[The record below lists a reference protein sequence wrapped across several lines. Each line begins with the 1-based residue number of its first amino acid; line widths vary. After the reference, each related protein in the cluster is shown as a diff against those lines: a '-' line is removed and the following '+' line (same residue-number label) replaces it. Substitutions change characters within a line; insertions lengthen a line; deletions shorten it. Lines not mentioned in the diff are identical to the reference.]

1 MRAFTAGFLMS
12 AVAHSCRTGFGPPNQ
27 THTSPVFAN
36 SMLDTAEKLQ
46 QSKARSDQSADP
58 PSSTVTPPPPA
69 ETFTAHTI
77 EALHSGTL
85 VRLLLSAPVN
95 ERQPVARIIGRLVEI
110 KQRPMLSLTLREER
124 RDTTKNLPIN
134 EVSAWL
140 AEQLNGVFRSAVLET
155 TDAGWQFTINPK
167 GKVKLSTHKSS
178 SPPPSKT
185 HDRQKSTLLGESALP
200 WLTALGLS
208 DAAGRVRPSAA
219 DKHRQLERY
228 LEILS
233 HLVRECDWK
242 PDNTIK
248 IADMGCGKGYLTF
261 GVWHLL
267 NRTMGLRAE
276 VIGVEARQELVDK
289 TNNIARSIGADNLE
303 FVAGD
308 IASVSLEGLDG
319 LIALHA
325 CNTATDDAISR
336 GVRCGAKLI
345 VASPCCHQEL
355 RPVLGKPP
363 LLAPLLAHGILE
375 ERFSEWLTDGL
386 RALRLEQAGYT
397 TKVIE
402 FVGSEHTP
410 RNLLITGVRRDGS
423 TGVEHMGEKIRAL
436 KEFFQVGVIASDKIV
451 RAE

>member
-1 MRAFTAGFLMS
+1 
-12 AVAHSCRTGFGPPNQ
+12 
-27 THTSPVFAN
+27 
-36 SMLDTAEKLQ
+36 MLDTDKKLQ
-46 QSKARSDQSADP
+46 QSMAKTAQATFSLSP
-58 PSSTVTPPPPA
+58 TVNKRPPA
-69 ETFTAHTI
+69 DLFIAHTI
-77 EALHSGTL
+77 EALHSGAL
-85 VRLLLSAPVN
+85 VRLLLSAPV
-95 ERQPVARIIGRLVEI
+95 EKQQPVERIIGRLVEI
-110 KQRPMLSLTLREER
+110 KQRPMLSLTLREQR

-134 EVSAWL
+134 EVLDWL
-140 AEQLNGVFRSAVLET
+140 TAQLSGEFRSAVLET
-155 TDAGWQFTINPK
+155 TNGGWQFTINPK
-167 GKVKLSTHKSS
+167 GKARLSTHKSAS
-178 SPPPSKT
+178 QRVPKT
-185 HDRQKSTLLGESALP
+185 HDQKKATLLDDSARP
-200 WLTALGLS
+200 WLIALGLC

-242 PDNTIK
+242 PDHEIK

-289 TNNIARSIGADNLE
+289 TNNIARSIGAENLK
-303 FVAGD
+303 FIAGD
-308 IASVSLEGLDG
+308 IASVQLDGLDG

-325 CNTATDDAISR
+325 CNTATDDAMSR
-336 GVRCGAKLI
+336 GVKCGAKLI
-345 VASPCCHQEL
+345 VVSPCCHQEL

-363 LLAPLLAHGILE
+363 LLAPLLVHGILE

-410 RNLLITGVRRDGS
+410 RNLLLTGVRKERS
-423 TGVEHMGEKIRAL
+423 TDVEPVEQKIRAL
-436 KEFFQVGVIASDKIV
+436 KEFFRLGPIGSDKIV